1 MSPFFFIR
9 WFMCVDDTT
18 RREKNMQRRAR
29 PSMHID
35 TPEWIL
41 FSVAKHNTGV
51 DNAENGLQTHKHR
64 LSKDADSVG
73 KERTESFVIV
83 WLLFL
88 SPDEAMKRRAFSTL
102 STYDIYVRPR
112 KTVMPHNGSRPHSRS
127 EWSWA
132 YNSGACVPCVQYN
145 FNHTTTKTVVVQY
158 TRSERAQNNRTKKRL
173 QSTASWSSVSSLE
186 MRSVTAK
193 TNSKTHIG
201 THTDSGVDQR
211 IMTSRLHC

>member
-1 MSPFFFIR
+1 MVGLTEMLPPMTFVLAWRPHRRSLSRCASLVTFKFSSDGWDPVWPRACLIQCCTTSNMAFF
-9 WFMCVDDTT
+9 
-18 RREKNMQRRAR
+18 
-29 PSMHID
+29 
-35 TPEWIL
+35 L
-41 FSVAKHNTGV
+41 
-51 DNAENGLQTHKHR
+51 
-64 LSKDADSVG
+64 
-73 KERTESFVIV
+73 
-83 WLLFL
+83 
-88 SPDEAMKRRAFSTL
+88 
-102 STYDIYVRPR
+102 YVRPR

-158 TRSERAQNNRTKKRL
+158 TRSERAQNNRKKKRS

-201 THTDSGVDQR
+201 THTDSRVDQR